1 MDILHL
7 HYFIQVAKQKSF
19 TKASRS
25 LHVSQPSISKVIK
38 TLENELGITLFERS
52 GHEIELTDVGQAV
65 FERAQLVVNEFYD
78 LYNEIH
84 DVVNMKYGKLT
95 VGIPP
100 MVGTCFFSQIIR
112 EFKKAHPQ
120 IILKLIE
127 VGSKQV
133 VFDVKTGTL
142 DIGIIAFPLTES
154 GIDSYTIIR
163 ESLQVVVQSNHIFA
177 NKKVIGLDELKS
189 EDFIL
194 YRDDFSLNDLIY
206 KECKKNDFIPNVICK
221 SSQWDFIVEMVG
233 DRLGIALLPT
243 TICRDLDKKRFICI
257 PLKNAPILWNLAIVW
272 KKNRYLSFAARELI
286 RLSKTRFSEND

>member
-1 MDILHL
+1 
-7 HYFIQVAKQKSF
+7 
-19 TKASRS
+19 
-25 LHVSQPSISKVIK
+25 
-38 TLENELGITLFERS
+38 
-52 GHEIELTDVGQAV
+52 
-65 FERAQLVVNEFYD
+65 
-78 LYNEIH
+78 
-84 DVVNMKYGKLT
+84 MKYGKLT

-112 EFKKAHPQ
+112 EFKKTHPQ

-133 VFDVKTGTL
+133 EFDVKTGML

-154 GIDSYTIIR
+154 GIDSYTIIK
-163 ESLQVVVQSNHIFA
+163 ESLQVVMQYDHPFA
-177 NKKVIGLDELKS
+177 NKKIIGLDELKS

-206 KECKKNDFIPNVICK
+206 KECQKNNFIPNVVCK

-233 DRLGIALLPT
+233 DRLGIALLPK

-272 KKNRYLSFAARELI
+272 KKNRYLSFAAREWI
-286 RLSKTRFSEND
+286 CLSKAKFSGND